1 MRRDTF
7 RWTLPTALLGLCVMF
22 QGFSSLT
29 AEGNEQSTTLS
40 TASTSSTSE
49 TLSTNSVGTRPSSST
64 EGAGITNVTSAA
76 TNGNTPSE
84 TSATTAGPV
93 AVTSLI
99 VSNQTTSSVF
109 LSWNFKQESSVS
121 YRVEWTNGSVSNTDN
136 TSDTSYTVTN
146 LTAGVNYTFN
156 VTAFAAD
163 GVTARASIQNSTFT
177 RPDAVTNLTASN
189 QTTSSVFLSWNFKP
203 GSNVSYRVEWMNGNV
218 SNTKNTSDKSYKV
231 TDLTAGVNYTFNV
244 TAVAADGVTTGASVQ
259 NSTFTR
265 PDAVTN
271 LIVSNQTTSSV
282 FLSWNFKPGSNVS
295 YRVEWMNGNVSNT
308 KNTSDMSYTVT
319 NLTAGVNY
327 TFNVTAVAADGVTTG
342 ASVQNSAFTR
352 PDAVTNLIASNQ
364 TTSSVFL
371 SWNFKPGSNVSY
383 RVEWMNGNVS
393 YTKNTSD
400 KSYKVTDLTAGVN
413 YTFNVTA
420 VAADGV
426 TTGASVQNSTFTR
439 PDAVTN
445 LIVSNQTTS
454 SVFLSWNFK
463 QGSSVSYRVE
473 WTNGS
478 VSNTDNTSDTSYT
491 VTNLTAGVN
500 YTFSVTAVAADGV
513 TAGASTQNS
522 TFTRPDAV
530 TNLIVSNQTTSSVFL
545 SWNFKPGS
553 SVSYRV
559 EWMNGNVF
567 NTKNTSDTSYTV
579 TNLTAGVNYT
589 FNVTAVA
596 ADGVTAGASTQ
607 NSTFTRPDAVTNLI
621 ASNQTTSSVFL
632 SWNFKPGSNV
642 SYRVEWMNGNV
653 SYTKNTSDKSCKVTD
668 LTAGVNY
675 TFNVTAVAADGVTTG
690 ASVQNSTFTRPDAV
704 TNLIVSNQT
713 TSSVFLSWNFK
724 PGSNVSYRV
733 EWINGNVSN
742 TKNTSDTSY
751 TVTGLAA
758 GVNYTF
764 NVTAVAAD
772 GVTAGASTQN
782 STFTKPDVVSN
793 LTVSDK
799 TTSSVSLS
807 WNLQEKSSY
816 RVGWTNGLM
825 EQNRFNTSNTSYTVT
840 SLAAGVNYTFSVTA
854 LAADG
859 ETEGAPTQTSAF
871 TRPDAVTNLTFSN
884 QTTSSVFLSWNFKPG
899 SNVSYRVEWT
909 NGNVSNTK
917 NTSDT
922 SYTVTNLTAGVNY
935 TFNVTAFAAD
945 GVTAGA
951 SAQTSAFT
959 RPDAVTNL
967 TASNQTTSSVFL
979 SWNFKQGSNVS
990 YRVEWMNGSVSNTK
1004 NTSDTSYTVTNLT
1017 AGVNYTFNVTA
1028 FAADGVTAGASTQTS
1043 AFTEPSNT
1051 ENLIAS
1057 NITTSSV
1064 VLNWIK
1070 PVGESFYYRVQYSN
1084 SSTHLNETT
1093 QNTMINI
1100 TNLTPGVQYTFR
1112 VFAVAADNI
1121 TEGRSGYVSTY
1132 TRPEVIRN
1140 LTVTEI
1146 TTNSLFMNWTEPIGQ
1161 RYFFKVQWTHD
1172 NGTSNTTTINTSL
1185 NITDLTAGVNYTI
1198 RVSAVAADNSTEGN
1212 PVLFTNYTKPGIIE
1226 NLTASNITTSSVVLN
1241 WIKAVGESSYYRVQY
1256 SNSSTHLNETTQN
1269 TMISITDLTP
1279 GVQYTFRV
1287 FAVAADNITEG
1298 RSGYISTYTKPEV
1311 IRNLTVTEITTNSL
1325 FMNWTEP
1332 VGQRY
1337 FFKVQWTHD
1346 NGTSNTTTINTSL
1359 NITDLTA
1366 GVNYTIRVSA
1376 VAADNSTEGKS
1387 VLFTNYTKPGIIEN
1401 LTASNVTTS
1410 SVVLNWIKPV
1420 GESSYYRVQY
1430 SNSSTHLNET
1440 TQNTMISITDLTPG
1454 VQYTFRVFAVA
1465 ADNITEGRSGYVSTY
1480 TKPEVIR
1487 NLTVTEITTNSL
1499 FMNWTEPIG
1508 QRYFFKVQWTHD
1520 NGTSNTTTINTSLN
1534 ITDLTAGVN
1543 YTIRVSAVAADNS
1556 TEGNPVLFT
1565 NYTKPGIIEN
1575 LTASNITTSSV
1586 VLNWIKPVGE
1596 SSYYR
1601 VQYSNSS
1608 THLNETTQNTMISIT
1623 DLTPGVQYTFRV
1635 FAVAADNITEGRS
1648 GYISTYTKPEAIIN
1662 LTVIEITV
1670 SSVYLN
1676 WSEPLGKRYFFRVI
1690 WTNGSVTSNDTT
1702 KASSFNVTDLTPG
1715 VNYTFR
1721 VSAVAADNSTEGRS
1735 VGLSV
1740 HTRPEVIRNLTVT
1753 EITTTSLFMNWTEP
1767 IGQRYFFK
1775 VQWTHDNGT
1784 SNTTTINTSL
1794 NITDLTAG
1802 VNYTIRVSAVAADNS
1817 TEGNSVDRSAYTK
1830 PDVIKNLTVI
1840 NVTTSSVTLNWSEPC
1855 GKSSYYRV
1863 QYDKFSTPLTRT
1875 TEKTMISITNLTP
1888 GVQYTFRVFAVAA
1901 DNITEGR
1908 SGYIS
1913 TYTKP
1918 EAIVNLTVIEITV
1931 SSVYLN
1937 WSEPLGKRYFFRVFW
1952 TNGSVTSNDTTK
1964 ASSFNVTDL
1973 TPGVNYTFRVSA
1985 VAADNS
1991 TEGRSVGLSVHTRP
2005 EVIRNLTVTEITT
2018 TSLFMNWTEPI
2029 GQRYFFKVQWTH
2041 DNGTSNTTTINT
2053 SLNITDLTAGVNYT
2067 IRVSAVAADN
2077 STEGN
2082 SVDRSAYTKPD
2093 VIKNLTVINV
2103 TTSSVTLNWSE
2114 PCGKSSYY
2122 RVQYDNF
2129 STPLTRTTEKTMI
2142 SITNLTPGVQYTFR
2156 VFAVAAD
2163 NITEGRSGY
2172 ISTYTRP
2179 EVIRNLTVT
2188 EITTTSL
2195 FMNWTEPIGQRYFFK
2210 VQWTH
2215 DNGTSNTTTI
2225 NTSLNITD
2233 LTAGVNYTI
2242 RVSAVAA
2249 DNSTEGNSVDRSAYT
2264 KPDVIKNLTVI
2275 NVTTSSVTLN
2285 WSEPCGKSSY
2295 YRVQYDNFSTPLTR
2309 TTEKTMISIT
2319 NLTPGVQYTF
2329 RVFAVAADNITEGR
2343 SGYISTYTKPEAIVN
2358 LTVIEITV
2366 SSVYLNWS
2374 EPLGKRYFF
2383 RVIWTNGS
2391 VTSNDTTKASSFNVT
2406 DLTPGVNYTFRVSA
2420 VAADNS
2426 TEGRSVGL
2434 SVHTRPEVI
2443 RNLTVTEIT
2452 TTSLFMNWT
2461 EPIGQRYF
2469 FKVQWTHDNGTSN
2482 TTTINTSL
2490 NITDLTAG
2498 VNYTIRVSA
2507 VAADNST
2514 EGNSVDRSAYTKPD
2528 VIKNLTVINVT
2539 TSSVTLNWSEP
2550 CGKSSYYRVQY
2561 DNFSTPLTRTT
2572 EKTMISITNLTPG
2585 VQYTFRV
2592 FAVAADNITEGR
2604 SGYISTYTKPEAIVN
2619 LTVIEITVSSVYLNW
2634 SEPLGKRYFFRVIW
2648 TNGSVTSNDTTKAS
2662 SFNVTDLTPG
2672 VNYTFRVSAV
2682 AADNSTEGRS
2692 VGLSVH
2698 TRPEVIRNLTVTE
2711 ITTTSLFMNW
2721 TEPIGQ
2727 RYFFK
2732 VQWTHDNGT
2741 SNTTTINTSL
2751 NITDLTAGVN
2761 YTIRVSAV
2769 AADNSTEGNS
2779 VDRSAYTKPDVIKN
2793 LTVINVTTS
2802 SVTLNWS
2809 EPCGKSS
2816 YYRVQYDNFS
2826 TPLTRTTEKTMISIT
2841 NLTPGVQYTFRVFAV
2856 AADNITEGRSGYI
2869 STYTKPEAIV
2879 NLTVIEITVS
2889 SVYLNWSEPL
2899 GKRYFFRVIWT
2910 NGSVTSNDTTKA
2922 SSFNVTDLTPGV
2934 NYTFRVSAVA
2944 ADNSTEGRSVGL
2956 SVHTSK

>member
-1043 AFTEPSNT
+1043 AFTEPEVIRTLNAT
-1051 ENLIAS
+1051 

-1064 VLNWIK
+1064 NLSWTQPI
-1070 PVGESFYYRVQYSN
+1070 GRSSFFRVQQMN
-1084 SSTHLNETT
+1084 GSSSWKKT
-1093 QNTMINI
+1093 
-1100 TNLTPGVQYTFR
+1100 V
-1112 VFAVAADNI
+1112 
-1121 TEGRSGYVSTY
+1121 EGH
-1132 TRPEVIRN
+1132 
-1140 LTVTEI
+1140 
-1146 TTNSLFMNWTEPIGQ
+1146 
-1161 RYFFKVQWTHD
+1161 FFHV
-1172 NGTSNTTTINTSL
+1172 
-1185 NITDLTAGVNYTI
+1185 TDLSPGSKYNFT
-1198 RVSAVAADNSTEGN
+1198 VSAVAADNKTEGKGVDVSICTDASPVLTYTCKGPNRTDPLLNITWSKPSGNNQGFSIRVGNEISDYTSGTPVYNHVIKGLQYNN
-1212 PVLFTNYTKPGIIE
+1212 PYQVTITTIGCGQNGSMNFVCNTGITDPQVPTTEIKLNITKVNSGHKAAIGFSSSLLNDTNGQIKVYGVLLSTDLKRNSSALEDLRYTYDDWKQKKSETYLTVLKQREFTRSEMISVDIGDEKNFSGSNYTNGPLSHNQKYKVAIVLFTNLYITDSLVDLSQSFVSITPFAADILDTTLE
-1226 NLTASNITTSSVVLN
+1226 TSSNIAIILGVVFVIILL
-1241 WIKAVGESSYYRVQY
+1241 I
-1256 SNSSTHLNETTQN
+1256 
-1269 TMISITDLTP
+1269 II
-1279 GVQYTFRV
+1279 
-1287 FAVAADNITEG
+1287 FAVVFFKRRRQTKKNNGNI
-1298 RSGYISTYTKPEV
+1298 P
-1311 IRNLTVTEITTNSL
+1311 ITT
-1325 FMNWTEP
+1325 
-1332 VGQRY
+1332 
-1337 FFKVQWTHD
+1337 
-1346 NGTSNTTTINTSL
+1346 
-1359 NITDLTA
+1359 
-1366 GVNYTIRVSA
+1366 IR
-1376 VAADNSTEGKS
+1376 
-1387 VLFTNYTKPGIIEN
+1387 
-1401 LTASNVTTS
+1401 
-1410 SVVLNWIKPV
+1410 
-1420 GESSYYRVQY
+1420 
-1430 SNSSTHLNET
+1430 
-1440 TQNTMISITDLTPG
+1440 
-1454 VQYTFRVFAVA
+1454 
-1465 ADNITEGRSGYVSTY
+1465 
-1480 TKPEVIR
+1480 
-1487 NLTVTEITTNSL
+1487 
-1499 FMNWTEPIG
+1499 
-1508 QRYFFKVQWTHD
+1508 
-1520 NGTSNTTTINTSLN
+1520 
-1534 ITDLTAGVN
+1534 
-1543 YTIRVSAVAADNS
+1543 
-1556 TEGNPVLFT
+1556 
-1565 NYTKPGIIEN
+1565 
-1575 LTASNITTSSV
+1575 
-1586 VLNWIKPVGE
+1586 
-1596 SSYYR
+1596 
-1601 VQYSNSS
+1601 
-1608 THLNETTQNTMISIT
+1608 
-1623 DLTPGVQYTFRV
+1623 
-1635 FAVAADNITEGRS
+1635 
-1648 GYISTYTKPEAIIN
+1648 
-1662 LTVIEITV
+1662 
-1670 SSVYLN
+1670 
-1676 WSEPLGKRYFFRVI
+1676 
-1690 WTNGSVTSNDTT
+1690 
-1702 KASSFNVTDLTPG
+1702 
-1715 VNYTFR
+1715 
-1721 VSAVAADNSTEGRS
+1721 
-1735 VGLSV
+1735 
-1740 HTRPEVIRNLTVT
+1740 
-1753 EITTTSLFMNWTEP
+1753 
-1767 IGQRYFFK
+1767 
-1775 VQWTHDNGT
+1775 
-1784 SNTTTINTSL
+1784 
-1794 NITDLTAG
+1794 
-1802 VNYTIRVSAVAADNS
+1802 
-1817 TEGNSVDRSAYTK
+1817 
-1830 PDVIKNLTVI
+1830 
-1840 NVTTSSVTLNWSEPC
+1840 
-1855 GKSSYYRV
+1855 
-1863 QYDKFSTPLTRT
+1863 
-1875 TEKTMISITNLTP
+1875 
-1888 GVQYTFRVFAVAA
+1888 
-1901 DNITEGR
+1901 
-1908 SGYIS
+1908 
-1913 TYTKP
+1913 
-1918 EAIVNLTVIEITV
+1918 
-1931 SSVYLN
+1931 
-1937 WSEPLGKRYFFRVFW
+1937 
-1952 TNGSVTSNDTTK
+1952 
-1964 ASSFNVTDL
+1964 
-1973 TPGVNYTFRVSA
+1973 
-1985 VAADNS
+1985 
-1991 TEGRSVGLSVHTRP
+1991 
-2005 EVIRNLTVTEITT
+2005 
-2018 TSLFMNWTEPI
+2018 
-2029 GQRYFFKVQWTH
+2029 
-2041 DNGTSNTTTINT
+2041 
-2053 SLNITDLTAGVNYT
+2053 
-2067 IRVSAVAADN
+2067 
-2077 STEGN
+2077 
-2082 SVDRSAYTKPD
+2082 
-2093 VIKNLTVINV
+2093 
-2103 TTSSVTLNWSE
+2103 
-2114 PCGKSSYY
+2114 
-2122 RVQYDNF
+2122 
-2129 STPLTRTTEKTMI
+2129 
-2142 SITNLTPGVQYTFR
+2142 
-2156 VFAVAAD
+2156 
-2163 NITEGRSGY
+2163 
-2172 ISTYTRP
+2172 
-2179 EVIRNLTVT
+2179 
-2188 EITTTSL
+2188 
-2195 FMNWTEPIGQRYFFK
+2195 
-2210 VQWTH
+2210 
-2215 DNGTSNTTTI
+2215 
-2225 NTSLNITD
+2225 
-2233 LTAGVNYTI
+2233 
-2242 RVSAVAA
+2242 
-2249 DNSTEGNSVDRSAYT
+2249 
-2264 KPDVIKNLTVI
+2264 
-2275 NVTTSSVTLN
+2275 
-2285 WSEPCGKSSY
+2285 
-2295 YRVQYDNFSTPLTR
+2295 
-2309 TTEKTMISIT
+2309 
-2319 NLTPGVQYTF
+2319 
-2329 RVFAVAADNITEGR
+2329 
-2343 SGYISTYTKPEAIVN
+2343 
-2358 LTVIEITV
+2358 
-2366 SSVYLNWS
+2366 
-2374 EPLGKRYFF
+2374 
-2383 RVIWTNGS
+2383 
-2391 VTSNDTTKASSFNVT
+2391 
-2406 DLTPGVNYTFRVSA
+2406 
-2420 VAADNS
+2420 
-2426 TEGRSVGL
+2426 
-2434 SVHTRPEVI
+2434 
-2443 RNLTVTEIT
+2443 
-2452 TTSLFMNWT
+2452 
-2461 EPIGQRYF
+2461 
-2469 FKVQWTHDNGTSN
+2469 
-2482 TTTINTSL
+2482 
-2490 NITDLTAG
+2490 
-2498 VNYTIRVSA
+2498 
-2507 VAADNST
+2507 
-2514 EGNSVDRSAYTKPD
+2514 
-2528 VIKNLTVINVT
+2528 
-2539 TSSVTLNWSEP
+2539 
-2550 CGKSSYYRVQY
+2550 
-2561 DNFSTPLTRTT
+2561 
-2572 EKTMISITNLTPG
+2572 
-2585 VQYTFRV
+2585 
-2592 FAVAADNITEGR
+2592 
-2604 SGYISTYTKPEAIVN
+2604 
-2619 LTVIEITVSSVYLNW
+2619 
-2634 SEPLGKRYFFRVIW
+2634 
-2648 TNGSVTSNDTTKAS
+2648 
-2662 SFNVTDLTPG
+2662 
-2672 VNYTFRVSAV
+2672 
-2682 AADNSTEGRS
+2682 
-2692 VGLSVH
+2692 
-2698 TRPEVIRNLTVTE
+2698 
-2711 ITTTSLFMNW
+2711 
-2721 TEPIGQ
+2721 
-2727 RYFFK
+2727 
-2732 VQWTHDNGT
+2732 
-2741 SNTTTINTSL
+2741 
-2751 NITDLTAGVN
+2751 
-2761 YTIRVSAV
+2761 
-2769 AADNSTEGNS
+2769 
-2779 VDRSAYTKPDVIKN
+2779 
-2793 LTVINVTTS
+2793 
-2802 SVTLNWS
+2802 
-2809 EPCGKSS
+2809 
-2816 YYRVQYDNFS
+2816 
-2826 TPLTRTTEKTMISIT
+2826 
-2841 NLTPGVQYTFRVFAV
+2841 
-2856 AADNITEGRSGYI
+2856 
-2869 STYTKPEAIV
+2869 
-2879 NLTVIEITVS
+2879 
-2889 SVYLNWSEPL
+2889 
-2899 GKRYFFRVIWT
+2899 
-2910 NGSVTSNDTTKA
+2910 
-2922 SSFNVTDLTPGV
+2922 
-2934 NYTFRVSAVA
+2934 
-2944 ADNSTEGRSVGL
+2944 
-2956 SVHTSK
+2956 

>member
-1 MRRDTF
+1 
-7 RWTLPTALLGLCVMF
+7 
-22 QGFSSLT
+22 
-29 AEGNEQSTTLS
+29 
-40 TASTSSTSE
+40 
-49 TLSTNSVGTRPSSST
+49 
-64 EGAGITNVTSAA
+64 
-76 TNGNTPSE
+76 
-84 TSATTAGPV
+84 
-93 AVTSLI
+93 
-99 VSNQTTSSVF
+99 
-109 LSWNFKQESSVS
+109 
-121 YRVEWTNGSVSNTDN
+121 
-136 TSDTSYTVTN
+136 
-146 LTAGVNYTFN
+146 
-156 VTAFAAD
+156 
-163 GVTARASIQNSTFT
+163 
-177 RPDAVTNLTASN
+177 
-189 QTTSSVFLSWNFKP
+189 
-203 GSNVSYRVEWMNGNV
+203 
-218 SNTKNTSDKSYKV
+218 
-231 TDLTAGVNYTFNV
+231 
-244 TAVAADGVTTGASVQ
+244 
-259 NSTFTR
+259 
-265 PDAVTN
+265 
-271 LIVSNQTTSSV
+271 
-282 FLSWNFKPGSNVS
+282 
-295 YRVEWMNGNVSNT
+295 
-308 KNTSDMSYTVT
+308 
-319 NLTAGVNY
+319 
-327 TFNVTAVAADGVTTG
+327 
-342 ASVQNSAFTR
+342 
-352 PDAVTNLIASNQ
+352 
-364 TTSSVFL
+364 
-371 SWNFKPGSNVSY
+371 
-383 RVEWMNGNVS
+383 
-393 YTKNTSD
+393 
-400 KSYKVTDLTAGVN
+400 
-413 YTFNVTA
+413 
-420 VAADGV
+420 
-426 TTGASVQNSTFTR
+426 
-439 PDAVTN
+439 
-445 LIVSNQTTS
+445 
-454 SVFLSWNFK
+454 
-463 QGSSVSYRVE
+463 
-473 WTNGS
+473 
-478 VSNTDNTSDTSYT
+478 
-491 VTNLTAGVN
+491 
-500 YTFSVTAVAADGV
+500 
-513 TAGASTQNS
+513 
-522 TFTRPDAV
+522 
-530 TNLIVSNQTTSSVFL
+530 
-545 SWNFKPGS
+545 
-553 SVSYRV
+553 
-559 EWMNGNVF
+559 
-567 NTKNTSDTSYTV
+567 
-579 TNLTAGVNYT
+579 
-589 FNVTAVA
+589 
-596 ADGVTAGASTQ
+596 
-607 NSTFTRPDAVTNLI
+607 
-621 ASNQTTSSVFL
+621 
-632 SWNFKPGSNV
+632 
-642 SYRVEWMNGNV
+642 
-653 SYTKNTSDKSCKVTD
+653 
-668 LTAGVNY
+668 
-675 TFNVTAVAADGVTTG
+675 
-690 ASVQNSTFTRPDAV
+690 
-704 TNLIVSNQT
+704 
-713 TSSVFLSWNFK
+713 
-724 PGSNVSYRV
+724 
-733 EWINGNVSN
+733 
-742 TKNTSDTSY
+742 
-751 TVTGLAA
+751 
-758 GVNYTF
+758 
-764 NVTAVAAD
+764 
-772 GVTAGASTQN
+772 
-782 STFTKPDVVSN
+782 
-793 LTVSDK
+793 
-799 TTSSVSLS
+799 
-807 WNLQEKSSY
+807 
-816 RVGWTNGLM
+816 
-825 EQNRFNTSNTSYTVT
+825 
-840 SLAAGVNYTFSVTA
+840 
-854 LAADG
+854 
-859 ETEGAPTQTSAF
+859 
-871 TRPDAVTNLTFSN
+871 
-884 QTTSSVFLSWNFKPG
+884 
-899 SNVSYRVEWT
+899 
-909 NGNVSNTK
+909 
-917 NTSDT
+917 
-922 SYTVTNLTAGVNY
+922 
-935 TFNVTAFAAD
+935 
-945 GVTAGA
+945 
-951 SAQTSAFT
+951 
-959 RPDAVTNL
+959 
-967 TASNQTTSSVFL
+967 
-979 SWNFKQGSNVS
+979 
-990 YRVEWMNGSVSNTK
+990 
-1004 NTSDTSYTVTNLT
+1004 
-1017 AGVNYTFNVTA
+1017 
-1028 FAADGVTAGASTQTS
+1028 
-1043 AFTEPSNT
+1043 
-1051 ENLIAS
+1051 
-1057 NITTSSV
+1057 
-1064 VLNWIK
+1064 
-1070 PVGESFYYRVQYSN
+1070 
-1084 SSTHLNETT
+1084 
-1093 QNTMINI
+1093 
-1100 TNLTPGVQYTFR
+1100 
-1112 VFAVAADNI
+1112 
-1121 TEGRSGYVSTY
+1121 
-1132 TRPEVIRN
+1132 
-1140 LTVTEI
+1140 
-1146 TTNSLFMNWTEPIGQ
+1146 
-1161 RYFFKVQWTHD
+1161 
-1172 NGTSNTTTINTSL
+1172 
-1185 NITDLTAGVNYTI
+1185 
-1198 RVSAVAADNSTEGN
+1198 
-1212 PVLFTNYTKPGIIE
+1212 
-1226 NLTASNITTSSVVLN
+1226 
-1241 WIKAVGESSYYRVQY
+1241 
-1256 SNSSTHLNETTQN
+1256 
-1269 TMISITDLTP
+1269 
-1279 GVQYTFRV
+1279 
-1287 FAVAADNITEG
+1287 
-1298 RSGYISTYTKPEV
+1298 
-1311 IRNLTVTEITTNSL
+1311 
-1325 FMNWTEP
+1325 
-1332 VGQRY
+1332 
-1337 FFKVQWTHD
+1337 
-1346 NGTSNTTTINTSL
+1346 
-1359 NITDLTA
+1359 
-1366 GVNYTIRVSA
+1366 
-1376 VAADNSTEGKS
+1376 
-1387 VLFTNYTKPGIIEN
+1387 
-1401 LTASNVTTS
+1401 
-1410 SVVLNWIKPV
+1410 
-1420 GESSYYRVQY
+1420 
-1430 SNSSTHLNET
+1430 
-1440 TQNTMISITDLTPG
+1440 
-1454 VQYTFRVFAVA
+1454 
-1465 ADNITEGRSGYVSTY
+1465 
-1480 TKPEVIR
+1480 
-1487 NLTVTEITTNSL
+1487 
-1499 FMNWTEPIG
+1499 
-1508 QRYFFKVQWTHD
+1508 
-1520 NGTSNTTTINTSLN
+1520 
-1534 ITDLTAGVN
+1534 
-1543 YTIRVSAVAADNS
+1543 
-1556 TEGNPVLFT
+1556 
-1565 NYTKPGIIEN
+1565 
-1575 LTASNITTSSV
+1575 
-1586 VLNWIKPVGE
+1586 
-1596 SSYYR
+1596 
-1601 VQYSNSS
+1601 
-1608 THLNETTQNTMISIT
+1608 
-1623 DLTPGVQYTFRV
+1623 
-1635 FAVAADNITEGRS
+1635 
-1648 GYISTYTKPEAIIN
+1648 
-1662 LTVIEITV
+1662 
-1670 SSVYLN
+1670 
-1676 WSEPLGKRYFFRVI
+1676 
-1690 WTNGSVTSNDTT
+1690 
-1702 KASSFNVTDLTPG
+1702 
-1715 VNYTFR
+1715 
-1721 VSAVAADNSTEGRS
+1721 
-1735 VGLSV
+1735 
-1740 HTRPEVIRNLTVT
+1740 
-1753 EITTTSLFMNWTEP
+1753 MNWTEP

-1863 QYDKFSTPLTRT
+1863 QYDNFSTPLTRT

-1937 WSEPLGKRYFFRVFW
+1937 WSEPLGKRYFFRVIW

-2698 TRPEVIRNLTVTE
+2698 T
-2711 ITTTSLFMNW
+2711 
-2721 TEPIGQ
+2721 
-2727 RYFFK
+2727 
-2732 VQWTHDNGT
+2732 
-2741 SNTTTINTSL
+2741 
-2751 NITDLTAGVN
+2751 
-2761 YTIRVSAV
+2761 
-2769 AADNSTEGNS
+2769 
-2779 VDRSAYTKPDVIKN
+2779 
-2793 LTVINVTTS
+2793 
-2802 SVTLNWS
+2802 
-2809 EPCGKSS
+2809 
-2816 YYRVQYDNFS
+2816 
-2826 TPLTRTTEKTMISIT
+2826 
-2841 NLTPGVQYTFRVFAV
+2841 
-2856 AADNITEGRSGYI
+2856 
-2869 STYTKPEAIV
+2869 
-2879 NLTVIEITVS
+2879 
-2889 SVYLNWSEPL
+2889 
-2899 GKRYFFRVIWT
+2899 
-2910 NGSVTSNDTTKA
+2910 
-2922 SSFNVTDLTPGV
+2922 
-2934 NYTFRVSAVA
+2934 
-2944 ADNSTEGRSVGL
+2944 
-2956 SVHTSK
+2956 SK